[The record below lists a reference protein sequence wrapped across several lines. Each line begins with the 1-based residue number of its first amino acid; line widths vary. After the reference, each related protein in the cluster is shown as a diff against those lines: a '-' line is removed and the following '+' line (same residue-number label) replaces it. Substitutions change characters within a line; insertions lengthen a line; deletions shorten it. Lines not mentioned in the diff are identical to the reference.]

1 MSLKTIALGLIA
13 FAAAQA
19 VDAQTPAQRPSS
31 SSKPAALT
39 PPKAGLKLVQ
49 TTPDGALSSAFLDE
63 ASLFDR
69 MEADNTRIKELWL
82 LEVFPVDQTT
92 AAPPWSAEWTRH
104 VLDCTHMK
112 DSLVQTNFLD
122 MTGKTLRVSET
133 PGAEG
138 KTMYAGTVMSEMAKT
153 ICNPRFGYTG
163 PRLTSLD
170 KALKDGRAKS
180 APASLGISNLQVLDW
195 RLVGVTDKGAT
206 AWADAK
212 APARDK
218 WPRIHLMIRYREDIP
233 KDGFGGA
240 MRPFRTRTLT
250 LDFDCAGKTS
260 RIGQTPRYWTANGG
274 IAGVG
279 YVALDMQPFATF
291 PEADGALKQACTTS
305 PATGEIFS
313 GAPAATQ
320 NWLQSKLTP

>member
-1 MSLKTIALGLIA
+1 MSLKTIPLGLIA

-19 VDAQTPAQRPSS
+19 VNAQTPRSPSS
-31 SSKPAALT
+31 
-39 PPKAGLKLVQ
+39 
-49 TTPDGALSSAFLDE
+49 SSAFLDE

-69 MEADNTRIKELWL
+69 MEADDTRIKEPWL
-82 LEVFPVDQTT
+82 LEVFPVDQTA

-112 DSLVQTNFLD
+112 DSLVQTHFLD
-122 MTGKTLRVSET
+122 MSDKTLRVGGT

-138 KTMYAGTVMSEMAKT
+138 KAMYAGTGMSEMAKT

-163 PRLTSLD
+163 PRLTSLG

-180 APASLGISNLQVLDW
+180 APASLRISNLHVLDW

-212 APARDK
+212 APAREK
-218 WPRIHLMIRYREDIP
+218 WPRIHLMICYREDTP
-233 KDGFGGA
+233 QDGFGGA

-250 LDFDCAGKTS
+250 LNFDCAGNTS
-260 RIGQTPRYWTANGG
+260 HRPDAAILDGQRRHCRRGQCRGTCSHWRPSPRQMAH
-274 IAGVG
+274 
-279 YVALDMQPFATF
+279 
-291 PEADGALKQACTTS
+291 
-305 PATGEIFS
+305 
-313 GAPAATQ
+313 
-320 NWLQSKLTP
+320 